1 MIIDENGINVL
12 FLLQKS
18 SMLSQISKKICD
30 LVNYVSNLCYV
41 CGDKIL

>member
-1 MIIDENGINVL
+1 MIIDENAICL
-12 FLLQKS
+12 AKS
-18 SMLSQISKKICD
+18 LKKICD

>member
-1 MIIDENGINVL
+1 MIIDENAI
-12 FLLQKS
+12 
-18 SMLSQISKKICD
+18 KICD